1 MDGSMVS
8 GIPLKVSLAR
18 RQPQIEPI
26 NDATSSAAWAT
37 LGKSLYVSVYT
48 FLPFLFFQHQAT
60 RKKATIEIK
69 EILFLMTICLTR

>member
-1 MDGSMVS
+1 MVS

-37 LGKSLYVSVYT
+37 LGK
-48 FLPFLFFQHQAT
+48 FLFLSYT
-60 RKKATIEIK
+60 VSPEWEIK
-69 EILFLMTICLTR
+69 IKSAIKSL

>member
-1 MDGSMVS
+1 MVS

-37 LGKSLYVSVYT
+37 LGKYYLFSLSYYIKISS
-48 FLPFLFFQHQAT
+48 FMMKCIISLFS
-60 RKKATIEIK
+60 RINATIK
-69 EILFLMTICLTR
+69 

>member
-1 MDGSMVS
+1 MVS

-37 LGKSLYVSVYT
+37 LGK
-48 FLPFLFFQHQAT
+48 FW
-60 RKKATIEIK
+60 
-69 EILFLMTICLTR
+69 LT